1 MPGLNPIVETDT
13 TKKVP
18 RYTVRKILTNEETNA
33 FKGTFAEEK
42 HYPVVLKE
50 DADVYTEDGEL
61 LLRFRKNVL
70 SKKAIDDAYEAMK
83 DFMKRTT
90 TDRGIASGSNRGLT
104 TGHQAAVRSNIL
116 GYFDKWSISQR
127 ATFKRSGIK
136 FPGTCRLTT
145 FNVKYPEKWKRIV
158 PLIKE
163 IDAEYKRLCPDEY
176 KSQRRAAKR
185 TPYHIQGTAF
195 STITTNFN
203 FRTAAHQDSGDWPEG
218 FGNLVVIERGTPYEG
233 CYTGFPQYGV
243 AVDCRTGDFL
253 AMDVHQIHGNT
264 PKTPASDDSI
274 RLSLVSYMREQ
285 IVKKCKEQPM
295 YDAQG
300 LEKRLQSF
308 RNRKSQKNKAI
319 RNAAKNE
326 TRKKSKS
333 KSVGKQ

>member
-1 MPGLNPIVETDT
+1 MLDDPIVKKDT
-13 TKKVP
+13 SRRVP
-18 RYTVRKILTNEETNA
+18 RYIVRAILTDAETNA
-33 FKGTFAEEK
+33 LKGKFIES
-42 HYPVVLKE
+42 HQYPVVLKE
-50 DADVYTEDGEL
+50 SADVYTESGEL
-61 LLRFRKNVL
+61 LLRFRKDVL
-70 SKKAIDDAYEAMK
+70 SKKAIDDAYDAMK
-83 DFMKRTT
+83 EFVLRTT
-90 TDRGIASGSNRGLT
+90 TDRGIASGSDRGLT
-104 TGHQAAVRSNIL
+104 TGHQVAVRSNIL

-136 FPGTCRLTT
+136 YPGTCRLTT

-163 IDAEYKRLCPDEY
+163 IDHQYELLCPEDY
-176 KSQRRAAKR
+176 KSQRRAAKK

-253 AMDVHQIHGNT
+253 AMDVHKIHGNT
-264 PKTPASDDSI
+264 PKTPATDDSV
-274 RLSLVSYMREQ
+274 RLSLVSYLREQ

-295 YDAQG
+295 YNAQA
-300 LEKRLQSF
+300 LERKLQTF
-308 RNRKSQKNKAI
+308 RNRKAVENKKI
-319 RNAAKNE
+319 RNA
-326 TRKKSKS
+326 TRKTKGK
-333 KSVGKQ
+333 KYVGKQ